1 MKHLYVSSAFYQFC
15 LIVLLIEDCIEFDT
29 QFIGQ
34 PINGDASHQ
43 EFGGGCGMRESP
55 KECQRLC
62 YKIRQCDVFTYD
74 VAQKH
79 CWYFKSDG
87 IERVSSAGMISGT
100 KGCSFQ
106 DGPNNE
112 QIGHGIV
119 LA

>member
-1 MKHLYVSSAFYQFC
+1 MF
-15 LIVLLIEDCIEFDT
+15 VLLIEDCIEFDT

-34 PINGDASHQ
+34 PINGDASHE
-43 EFGGGCGMRESP
+43 EFGGGCGMHESP
-55 KECQRLC
+55 RECQRLC
-62 YKIRQCDVFTYD
+62 YKLRKCDVFTYD

-79 CWYFKSDG
+79 CWYFKADG
-87 IERVSSAGMISGT
+87 VERVSSAGMISGT
-100 KGCSFQ
+100 KGCIFQ